1 MRRLIFIVAI
11 FLLAGLAVNV
21 AVAWAMA
28 WASMHYNT
36 DDRPLRALRLYLLW
50 IRPGLALNTL
60 HTAAIAAIG
69 WLLIYGPL
77 ALSRLIRR
85 FIRTRR
91 GLCPACAYPRGE
103 SDVCSECGNLVV
115 TGSH

>member
-36 DDRPLRALRLYLLW
+36 DDRPLRALRWYLLW

-60 HTAAIAAIG
+60 HTAAVG

-77 ALSRLIRR
+77 ALNRLIRR
-85 FIRTRR
+85 FIRIRR
-91 GLCPACAYPRGE
+91 GLCPACAYPRGA
-103 SDVCSECGNLVV
+103 SDVCSECGTAIPSRKV
-115 TGSH
+115 TAT

>member
-36 DDRPLRALRLYLLW
+36 DDRPLRALRLYMWW
-50 IRPGLALNTL
+50 IRPGLAMNTL
-60 HTAAIAAIG
+60 LTAVIG
-69 WLLIYGPL
+69 WLLICGPS
-77 ALSRLIRR
+77 ALGRLIRGFSR
-85 FIRTRR
+85 IGR
-91 GLCPACAYPRGE
+91 GLCPACAYPTGA
-103 SDVCSECGNLVV
+103 SAVCTECGKPLPVRARAA
-115 TGSH
+115 T